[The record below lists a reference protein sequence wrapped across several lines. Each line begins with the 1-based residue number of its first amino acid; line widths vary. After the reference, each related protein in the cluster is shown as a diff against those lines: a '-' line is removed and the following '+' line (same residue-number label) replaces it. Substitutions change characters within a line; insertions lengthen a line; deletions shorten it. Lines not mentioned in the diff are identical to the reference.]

1 MSRGGKK
8 VEAELYRPLVIAL
21 LKRYGTTADVA
32 KVVGVKDETIQ
43 VIYSRKKEF
52 TLEHV
57 AEKIEKA
64 YDDIGAPSLKPP
76 VMVRRR
82 KRRPPVVKCSDDIKH
97 LRAGEGTS
105 MYWPDEKPM
114 GAGGTLRPLTVGE
127 VYTIRYDIVSSK
139 HKRGHVSGKVIGEYD
154 HYYLFEEHSGLKT
167 TVLKNDLYREDTK
180 IKGETV

>member
-1 MSRGGKK
+1 MSKAGGKK

-32 KVVGVKDETIQ
+32 KIVGVKDETIQ

-64 YDDIGAPSLKPP
+64 YDDLGKPP

-82 KRRPPVVKCSDDIKH
+82 KRPTTVKCSDGIKY

-105 MYWPDEKPM
+105 MYWDEEKPLN
-114 GAGGTLRPLTVGE
+114 AGGTMRPLTVGE
-127 VYTIRYDIVSSK
+127 EYTVQYNIVSAT
-139 HKRGHVSGKVIGEYD
+139 HKRGHVSGKVIGEYA
-154 HYYLFEEHSGLKT
+154 HYYLFKEASGLKT
-167 TVLKNDLYREDTK
+167 TVLKNDLCREDTK
-180 IKGETV
+180 VKGETV